1 MNLLYSLL
9 DRAQP
14 YWNAASNYVLP
25 VMMVG
30 LVFLG
35 PALCKVAA
43 RLTRSGPP
51 WFIKATGLLAAIGG
65 MVAGNWVMYQCA
77 GKAFVWYIWLPDTLF
92 ILAMVFWLRT
102 PMVHLRAGSADALD
116 SKIERHRP
124 SGWNALMARWIPGT
138 GDHRVLLTKR

>member
-1 MNLLYSLL
+1 MNFLYSLL
-9 DRAQP
+9 DQARP
-14 YWNAASNYVLP
+14 YWNASSNYVLP

-43 RLTRSGPP
+43 RLTRSRRP
-51 WFIKATGLLAAIGG
+51 WVIKSIGLLAATGA
-65 MVAGNWVMYQCA
+65 MVAGNWVLHQCA
-77 GKAFVWYIWLPDTLF
+77 GAAFVWYVWMPDILF
-92 ILAMVFWLRT
+92 LFAMLGWLRT

-116 SKIERHRP
+116 SKIERKRP
-124 SGWNALMARWIPGT
+124 SGWNALIARWITGT